1 MSPNEH
7 ETDTDPELDDPGNE
21 DPGSQLERLGTLS
34 EGVNN
39 RTTHDHEQPPR
50 ER

>member
-1 MSPNEH
+1 MSPEERRPH
-7 ETDTDPELDDPGNE
+7 DDPEIDDPGNE

-34 EGVNN
+34 EGVDNG
-39 RTTHDHEQPPR
+39 TTHDHEPPPR